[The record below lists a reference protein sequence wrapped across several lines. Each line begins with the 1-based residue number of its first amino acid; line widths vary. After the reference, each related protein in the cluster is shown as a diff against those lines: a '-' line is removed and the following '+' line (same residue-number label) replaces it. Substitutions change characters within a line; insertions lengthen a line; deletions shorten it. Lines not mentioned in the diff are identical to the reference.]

1 MSTQPGPRT
10 YVVDDG
16 AVTLEVVIGE
26 GQKGMAA
33 ILLNGAEVARGQG
46 RVVKNLGS
54 GLAGAT
60 VEVFSVVN
68 HTNPDTTR
76 ISVMYKWRGGPSPQ
90 TDVDSGDFSTDPDPT
105 FIEPTYHL
113 VGGEQAA

>member
-10 YVVDDG
+10 YTVDDG

-26 GQKGMAA
+26 GQKGTAA
-33 ILLNGAEVARGQG
+33 ILLNGTEVARGQG
-46 RVVKNLGS
+46 RVMKNLGS
-54 GLAGAT
+54 SLAGAT
-60 VEVFSVVN
+60 VEIFSVVN

-76 ISVMYKWRGGPSPQ
+76 ISVTYRWRGGPAPQ

-113 VGGEQAA
+113 VSAEPG

>member
-10 YVVDDG
+10 YAVHDG

-33 ILLNGAEVARGQG
+33 IVLNGTEVARGQG
-46 RVVKNLGS
+46 RVMKNLGS
-54 GLAGAT
+54 GLAGAI
-60 VEVFSVVN
+60 VEIFTVVN

-76 ISVMYKWRGGPSPQ
+76 ISVTYRWRGGPAPQ
-90 TDVDSGDFSTDPDPT
+90 TDVDSGDFSTDPDPS

-113 VGGEQAA
+113 APVE